1 MFSGYSPRSFC
12 RVCPKGH
19 PSASPRALRVARAFP
34 GAKAPRPPTT
44 LIGGGDHIPE
54 IMIII

>member
-12 RVCPKGH
+12 RVRPEGRTA
-19 PSASPRALRVARAFP
+19 ASPRALKVARAFP

-54 IMIII
+54 IRIII